1 MKVKEEDNK
10 AVHSARVFRFICGV
24 QPENSLFWDYK
35 KMGSFFQ
42 DVLEGKVR
50 NVRKWIEEGEN
61 VTQYDGYGNT
71 ALHLATEKGFRGVCK
86 VWSFQM
92 SILHNVS

>member
-1 MKVKEEDNK
+1 
-10 AVHSARVFRFICGV
+10 
-24 QPENSLFWDYK
+24 
-35 KMGSFFQ
+35 MGSFFQ

-71 ALHLATEKGFRGVCK
+71 ALHLATEKGYRGVCK
-86 VWSFQM
+86 VCSFSCWLIIM
-92 SILHNVS
+92 CNY

>member
-1 MKVKEEDNK
+1 
-10 AVHSARVFRFICGV
+10 
-24 QPENSLFWDYK
+24 
-35 KMGSFFQ
+35 MGSFFQ

-71 ALHLATEKGFRGVCK
+71 ALHLATEKGYRGVCK
-86 VWSFQM
+86 VCSF
-92 SILHNVS
+92 S

>member
-1 MKVKEEDNK
+1 
-10 AVHSARVFRFICGV
+10 
-24 QPENSLFWDYK
+24 
-35 KMGSFFQ
+35 MGSFFQ

-71 ALHLATEKGFRGVCK
+71 ALHLATEKGYRGVCK
-86 VWSFQM
+86 VWLYLFGFLTCLNSTYHQFQGADRWWCQC
-92 SILHNVS
+92 

>member
-1 MKVKEEDNK
+1 
-10 AVHSARVFRFICGV
+10 
-24 QPENSLFWDYK
+24 
-35 KMGSFFQ
+35 MGSFFQ

-71 ALHLATEKGFRGVCK
+71 ALHLATEKGYRGVCK
-86 VWSFQM
+86 VWLYLFGFLTYLNPTYHQFQGADRWWCQC
-92 SILHNVS
+92 

>member
-1 MKVKEEDNK
+1 
-10 AVHSARVFRFICGV
+10 
-24 QPENSLFWDYK
+24 
-35 KMGSFFQ
+35 MGSFFQ

-71 ALHLATEKGFRGVCK
+71 ALHLATEKGYRGVCK
-86 VWSFQM
+86 VC
-92 SILHNVS
+92 